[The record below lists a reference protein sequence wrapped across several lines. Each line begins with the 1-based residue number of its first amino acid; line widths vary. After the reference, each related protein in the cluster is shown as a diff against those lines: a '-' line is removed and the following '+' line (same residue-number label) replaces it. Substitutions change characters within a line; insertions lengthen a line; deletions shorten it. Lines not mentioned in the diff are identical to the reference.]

1 MLLFY
6 SAQTFARAPR
16 PTPIRKPRASPC
28 APASGLCRGCFQ
40 TYECAKL
47 GDQLHDAEMA
57 AGAAE
62 AAGDAASAAKFKAE
76 AKQADSRMGFLTP
89 ILKARVS

>member
-1 MLLFY
+1 
-6 SAQTFARAPR
+6 
-16 PTPIRKPRASPC
+16 
-28 APASGLCRGCFQ
+28 
-40 TYECAKL
+40 
-47 GDQLHDAEMA
+47 MA